1 MKKFNTKDYWLNDK
15 SVKEGISKK
24 EVVSKMIVELGEK
37 LIGEMLLEKYQNM
50 VEESIDKNLTQRG
63 FTERTIYKSKIN
75 NKIFIMI

>member
-63 FTERTIYKSKIN
+63 FTERTIYKSKIH
-75 NKIFIMI
+75 NKI

>member
-15 SVKEGISKK
+15 SVKEGVSKK

-75 NKIFIMI
+75 NKI

>member
-75 NKIFIMI
+75 NKI